1 MKVKKK
7 NNKQLFNLDEYVKV
21 KRNFFNNE
29 NKCLS
34 MSKKYFQ
41 TNPKSKLYNQMYY
54 TAVDYSDFD
63 KYGFLNFMY
72 YFSISFSK
80 KENKNKISFS
90 EKDNKNKN
98 KNNDLIKLYKEI
110 DYDSVKNTFE
120 YIFYKFKKGVFV
132 IIENNKLRTYL
143 PISNANFEN
152 DYIQQTYLNNEE
164 KELLKNKDYESI
176 KKLLNKNLYEFSKKT
191 GFRID
196 FNRKKWVANNCWFRD
211 QKYEGDQN
219 YNTFKAFLEKLCKE
233 RSISNC
239 CFYIN
244 LRDFPILNKDLTHPY
259 EHLFDNQK
267 VKIAEY
273 KKMCPIFSQSVC
285 DENADLMF
293 PTNDDIIRITGN
305 YFTDKCSS
313 QYFRDETINRDWK
326 KKESIAIFRGGATGC
341 GLDIENNPR
350 LMVCYL
356 STKHPDLLDAGI
368 TDFNAKG
375 KKYSGKGLSVIDIK
389 KMESM
394 GIVIKKGINNA
405 EKSNYKYIINVDG
418 SVSAFRLGYEL
429 SMNSV
434 ILKVDSKYKMWYS
447 DLLKPYQ
454 EYIPIKS
461 DCSDLIE
468 KIMWCKNNDSE
479 CKKIANN
486 AVKFYKKYLSEEGIL
501 NYMQNMLMK
510 VSENTVKDNILCLPP
525 KNSKKKIAIIAC
537 FRDSTDGSR
546 GKQLKMYIKVAK
558 TLYPQVFDYDFYI
571 IEQSQDGELFNIG
584 KLKNIG
590 FEIASKKGGYINY
603 IFTDIDMI
611 PDHDLI
617 QYFTKTPKTIMSL
630 AFRGTRYKT
639 GNNIKPFL
647 GGLISVSEKVFKKIN
662 GYPNNYYG
670 WGGEDDSLF
679 IRMVGAKVYTMEI
692 PKKGQVIDN
701 EEYLTTKNKI
711 FKLKKEDAKENMR
724 MEKLMHDVKHWKK
737 NGLNSLNYEILKEKK
752 ITKNIFQITVDLKK
766 NEDSSNLQPN
776 GSNVKDFNKFKK
788 EVNNYL
794 QNNIYK
800 KIKNIM
806 V

>member
-1 MKVKKK
+1 MKEKKSNNK
-7 NNKQLFNLDEYVKV
+7 NNKQLYNLDEYVKT

-29 NKCLS
+29 NKCLA

-41 TNPKSKLYNQMYY
+41 TNPKSKLYNHMYF
-54 TAVDYSDFD
+54 TAVDYADFD

-72 YFSISFSK
+72 YFSISFS
-80 KENKNKISFS
+80 
-90 EKDNKNKN
+90 EKDNKNN

-120 YIFYKFKKGVFV
+120 YIFYKFKKGVFI
-132 IIENNKLRTYL
+132 IIEDNKLRTYL
-143 PISNANFEN
+143 PISNVKFEN
-152 DYIQQTYLNNEE
+152 DYVQQTYLNNEE
-164 KELLKNKDYESI
+164 KELLKSKDYESI
-176 KKLLNKNLYEFSKKT
+176 KKILNKNLYEFSKKT

-233 RSISNC
+233 RSIPNC

-259 EHLFDNQK
+259 EHLYDNKK
-267 VKIAEY
+267 VKIADY
-273 KKMCPIFSQSVC
+273 KKMCPIFSQSVTS
-285 DENADLMF
+285 ENADLML
-293 PTNDDIIRITGN
+293 PTNDDIIRITKK
-305 YFTDKCSS
+305 YFTDKCDS
-313 QYFRDETINRDWK
+313 QYLKDETINRDWK
-326 KKESIAIFRGGATGC
+326 KKKNIAIFRGGATGC
-341 GLDIENNPR
+341 GTTIETNPR

-356 STKHPDLLDAGI
+356 STKHPELLDAGI

-375 KKYSGKGLSVIDIK
+375 KKYSGQGLSVIDIK

-394 GIVIKKGINNA
+394 GIVIKKGINNS
-405 EKSNYKYIINVDG
+405 EKSDYKYIVNVDG

-429 SMNSV
+429 GMNSV
-434 ILKVDSKYKMWYS
+434 VLKVDSQYKMWYS
-447 DLLKPYQ
+447 DLLRPYK

-468 KIMWCKNNDSE
+468 KIQWCKDNDSE
-479 CKKIANN
+479 CKKIAGN
-486 AVKFYKKYLSEEGIL
+486 AVKFYNKYLSEEGIL

-510 VSENTVKDNILCLPP
+510 VSENMVKENILCLPQ
-525 KNSKKKIAIIAC
+525 KNDKKKIAIIAC
-537 FRDSTDGSR
+537 FRDSNDGSR
-546 GKQLKMYIKVAK
+546 GKQLKMYIKIAK

-571 IEQSQDGELFNIG
+571 IEQSNDGELFNIG

-617 QYFTKTPKTIMSL
+617 EYFTKTPKTIMIL
-630 AFRGTRYKT
+630 AFRGTRYNT
-639 GNNIKPFL
+639 GIDKKPFL
-647 GGLISVSEKVFKKIN
+647 GGLISVNEKVFKKIN

-679 IRMVGAKVYTMEI
+679 IRMVGAKVYNMEI
-692 PKKGQVIDN
+692 PEKGQVIDT
-701 EEYLTTKNKI
+701 EEYLTVKNKTN
-711 FKLKKEDAKENMR
+711 KLKKEDAKENMR
-724 MEKLMHDVKHWKK
+724 MEKLMYDTKNWKK
-737 NGLNSLNYEILKEKK
+737 NGLNTLKYEILKEKK
-752 ITKNIFQITVDLKK
+752 ISKNIFQITVDLKK
-766 NEDSSNLQPN
+766 NEDNINLQPN
-776 GSNVKDFNKFKK
+776 GSNIKNFNKFKK

-794 QNNIYK
+794 RENIYK
-800 KIKNIM
+800 KIKNIY

>member
-1 MKVKKK
+1 M
-7 NNKQLFNLDEYVKV
+7 NKDQLFDLDEYIKV

-29 NKCLS
+29 NKCLA

-41 TNPKSKLYNQMYY
+41 TNPKSKLFNQMYF
-54 TAVDYSDFD
+54 TASDYSDFD

-72 YFSISFSK
+72 YFSISFLE
-80 KENKNKISFS
+80 KENKNNSSSK
-90 EKDNKNKN
+90 KDNKNNNKN
-98 KNNDLIKLYKEI
+98 KNNDLIELYKTI
-110 DYDSVKNTFE
+110 DYNSVKNTFE

-143 PISNANFEN
+143 PISNAKFEN
-152 DYIQQTYLNNEE
+152 DYLAQTYLNDEE
-164 KELLKNKDYESI
+164 KKLLKTKDYESI
-176 KKLLNKNLYEFSKKT
+176 KKILNKNLYEFSKKT

-196 FNRKKWVANNCWFRD
+196 FNRKKWIANNCWFRD

-219 YNTFKAFLEKLCKE
+219 YNTFKAFLEKLIKE
-233 RSISNC
+233 RSIPNC

-259 EHLFDNQK
+259 EHLYDNQK
-267 VKIAEY
+267 IKIADY
-273 KKMCPIFSQSVC
+273 KKMCPIFSQSIS
-285 DENADLMF
+285 DENADLML
-293 PTNDDIIRITGN
+293 PTNDDIIRITKK
-305 YFTDKCSS
+305 YFTNKCSS
-313 QYFRDETINRDWK
+313 QYFDDTVLNKDWK

-341 GLDIENNPR
+341 GLDIETNPR

-356 STKHPDLLDAGI
+356 STKNPDLLDAGI

-389 KMESM
+389 KMESL
-394 GIVIKKGINNA
+394 GITLKKGINNS

-447 DLLKPYQ
+447 DLLRPYK
-454 EYIPIKS
+454 EYVPVKS
-461 DCSDLIE
+461 DCSDLISQI
-468 KIMWCKNNDSE
+468 KWCKDNDNE
-479 CKKIANN
+479 CKKIAGN
-486 AVKFYKKYLSEEGIL
+486 AVKFYNKYLSEEGIL

-510 VSENTVKDNILCLPP
+510 VSENTAKENILCLPP
-525 KNSKKKIAIIAC
+525 KNIKKKIAIIVC
-537 FRDSTDGSR
+537 YRDSVDGSR

-558 TLYPQVFDYDFYI
+558 ILYPQVFDYDFYI
-571 IEQSQDGELFNIG
+571 IEQSEDKELFNIG

-590 FEIASKKGGYINY
+590 FMIASKKGGYINY

-611 PDHDLI
+611 PDHELI
-617 QYFTKTPKTIMSL
+617 QYFTKTPKTLMSL
-630 AFRGTRYKT
+630 AFRGTRYST
-639 GNNIKPFL
+639 GVDKKPFL
-647 GGLISVSEKVFKKIN
+647 GGLISVNEKVFKKIN

-679 IRMVGAKVYTMEI
+679 IRMVGAKVYNLEL
-692 PKKGQVIDN
+692 PKKGQVIDT
-701 EEYLTTKNKI
+701 EEYLTVKNKTN
-711 FKLKKEDAKENMR
+711 KLKKEDAKENMR

-737 NGLNSLNYEILKEKK
+737 NGLNTLNYEVIKEKK

-776 GSNVKDFNKFKK
+776 GNNVKNFNKFKK

-794 QNNIYK
+794 KNNIYK
-800 KIKNIM
+800 KIKNVM